1 VTVQA
6 EGKEKF
12 TVRFVPPTKPSHE
25 LPKADGADPTRTANK
40 DALPDAVPAVK
51 TPSSQES
58 IKNSIGMTFELIPAG
73 EFLMGSPDN
82 DKGAEKH
89 EKPQHRV
96 RITRPFYLG
105 AYEVTQAQ
113 YEAVMGNNPSYFSA
127 SGNGSDRVVA
137 GQSTDRHPVE
147 NVSWLDAV
155 KFCNK
160 LGEMEGRPP
169 FFEIDGE
176 NVRVPDWSRPGYRLP
191 TEAEWEYACRA
202 NAPTVT
208 RYSFGNDAASLGEF
222 AWYKGNSGRKTHP
235 VGETR
240 PNGFG
245 LFDMHGNVW
254 EWCWDG
260 YGEGYYKES
269 REDDPRG
276 SDGAANR
283 VLRGGAW
290 DFGPQGERSA
300 FRLQR
305 AGGYLTR
312 GFRVA
317 RGQSGR

>member
-1 VTVQA
+1 VTLEA
-6 EGKEKF
+6 GKPFKHKLTARLE
-12 TVRFVPPTKPSHE
+12 PPVVERPGKINLS
-25 LPKADGADPTRTANK
+25 
-40 DALPDAVPAVK
+40 PDATQRPDPVPAVK

-73 EFLMGSPDN
+73 EFLMGSPENHKD
-82 DKGAEKH
+82 AEKH

-96 RITRPFYLG
+96 QITRPFYLG
-105 AYEVTQAQ
+105 MYEVTQAQ

-127 SGNGSDRVVA
+127 SGGGSDSVA

-160 LGEMEGRPP
+160 LGERDGRPP
-169 FFEIDGE
+169 FYEIEGE

-202 NAPTVT
+202 NAPTAT
-208 RYSFGNDAASLGEF
+208 RFSFGNGEASLVEF
-222 AWYKGNSGRKTHP
+222 AWCKGNSGGKTHP
-235 VGETR
+235 AGVKR

-245 LFDMHGNVW
+245 LFDMHGNVC

-276 SDGAANR
+276 PDGAAAR
-283 VLRGGAW
+283 VRRGGSW
-290 DFGPQGERSA
+290 HGGPRYSRSA
-300 FRLQR
+300 DRIAAGPVGWLNRL
-305 AGGYLTR
+305 

-317 RGQSGR
+317 RDQSGR